1 MDHSSVSRSSSLV
14 GSDLTTSDFAELESR
29 WIDRDLGVRAGLRRV
44 DSLAGTEIIGRQ
56 NGNYAGVVIP
66 YFHPG
71 SGSVR
76 EYRLRRDQ
84 PELEY
89 DFAGNLKT
97 RQKYLSLF
105 PSKTRR
111 RAISGSSTAPPEAR
125 ASC

>member
-1 MDHSSVSRSSSLV
+1 
-14 GSDLTTSDFAELESR
+14 LESR